1 MEQES
6 DCMTEKLIAYCGLI
20 CDLCNPNG
28 GCNCK
33 SENSCGKRLSP
44 QGCYQYTCCTE
55 KGIDGCWECKESPC
69 GKDMLAP
76 HKIKIRA
83 FVKCIKEEGIDK
95 FIHYIQANQKLG
107 IVYHKTGV
115 IGDYDLATEDE
126 VLQLLRRTK

>member
-1 MEQES
+1 
-6 DCMTEKLIAYCGLI
+6 
-20 CDLCNPNG
+20 
-28 GCNCK
+28 
-33 SENSCGKRLSP
+33 
-44 QGCYQYTCCTE
+44 
-55 KGIDGCWECKESPC
+55 
-69 GKDMLAP
+69 MLAP